1 MNLKFINK
9 DLMPKWKQ
17 ILTVM
22 EDLTLLSS
30 ILRKKMLLTV

>member
-9 DLMPKWKQ
+9 DLMPKWKR